1 MNDYRSE
8 PIADRI
14 GRDFTGAMS
23 LYVLLLGH
31 RLGLLATLDE
41 RGPLTAAE
49 LAGATGYDER
59 YLAEWLA
66 AMAAGG
72 YIACEADAGRFWLTP
87 EQAAVY
93 VDVES
98 PAYAMPFLV
107 WAPRLA
113 GALPALAEALRSGG
127 GVPYEAY
134 EPAGGDGTGNTNRVE
149 FLTNMAVWLRA
160 VPDVW
165 QRVASAR
172 AVLDVGCGHGWSSIA
187 LARALPEATIDGA
200 DADPASLAAAE
211 SNVLAAGLAGRI
223 RFHLAAAEE
232 LTLAQRYD
240 LITALECVHDM
251 AQPVAALR
259 RMRELLAPG
268 GIVLIVDELMG
279 DTLGENLSPLGH
291 TNYNWSVL
299 HCLPQAR
306 LDPDSAATG
315 CALGPARL
323 RDYAMAAGFARCDVL
338 PIDHAIWRFY
348 RLSASA

>member
-1 MNDYRSE
+1 MDDYRNE

-23 LYVLLLGH
+23 LDVLLLGH
-31 RLGLLATLDE
+31 RLGLLAMLAE

-49 LAGATGYDER
+49 LAGATGYDGR

-72 YIACEADAGRFWLTP
+72 YIACDAAAERFWLTP

-93 VDVES
+93 VDTES
-98 PAYAMPFLV
+98 PVYAMPLIV

-113 GALPALAEALRSGG
+113 GALPALEEAFRTGS
-127 GVPYEAY
+127 GVPYAAY
-134 EPAGGDGTGNTNRVE
+134 EPAGDDGTGNGNRVE
-149 FLTNMAVWLRA
+149 FLTHMATWLRA

-165 QRVASAR
+165 QRVAGAR
-172 AVLDVGCGHGWSSIA
+172 AVLDIGCGHGWSSIA
-187 LARALPEATIDGA
+187 LANVLPQAVIDGA

-211 SNVLAAGLAGRI
+211 QNAARSGITDRI
-223 RFHLAAAEE
+223 RFHLAAAED
-232 LTLAQRYD
+232 LVLPQRYD

-259 RMRELLAPG
+259 KMRELLKPG
-268 GIVLIVDELMG
+268 GLVLVVDERMG
-279 DTLGENLSPLGH
+279 DTLGENLTPLGH
-291 TNYNWSVL
+291 LNYAWSVL

-306 LDPDSAATG
+306 VDPDAAGTG
-315 CALGPARL
+315 CAMGPARL
-323 RDYAMAAGFARCDVL
+323 HAYATAAGFERCDVL
-338 PIDHAIWRFY
+338 PIEHAAWRFY
-348 RLSASA
+348 RLEAST